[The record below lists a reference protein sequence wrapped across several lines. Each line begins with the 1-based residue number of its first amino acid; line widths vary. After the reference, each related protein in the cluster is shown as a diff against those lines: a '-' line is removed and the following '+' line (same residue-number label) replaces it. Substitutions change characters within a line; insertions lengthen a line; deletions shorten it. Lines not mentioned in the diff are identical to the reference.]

1 MEKQKV
7 ESVGT
12 NLHHRVL
19 GIAELIIPI
28 IRHVEITLDLHVCE
42 MLEAQSLYLLPPGPN
57 NKTVFE
63 WNLRVHR
70 RYCNLL

>member
-42 MLEAQSLYLLPPGPN
+42 MLEAQSLYLLPPGPKQQN
-57 NKTVFE
+57 SV
-63 WNLRVHR
+63 
-70 RYCNLL
+70 